1 MANKPILLL
10 EDNPDDETLT
20 CMALREN
27 RLLNKIGVSHDGV
40 EAIDCLFGQGEYA
53 GRDLRPQMVLL
64 DLKLPKLDG
73 LDLLRAIRDDE
84 RRKSLPGVILPS
96 SNEERDRVAGYRL
109 GANSDVRKP
118 ADFHQFT
125 VPMKQI
131 GLYQLLLNEP
141 PPRSDR

>member
-10 EDNPDDETLT
+10 EDNPNDETLT

-40 EAIDCLFGQGEYA
+40 EALDCLFGRGEYA
-53 GRDLRPQMVLL
+53 GRDLRPQVVLL
-64 DLKLPKLDG
+64 DLKLRKLNG
-73 LDLLRAIRDDE
+73 LDLLRAIRGDD
-84 RRKSLPGVILPS
+84 RTKLLPVVILTS

-109 GANSDVRKP
+109 GTNHYVRKP

-131 GLYQLLLNEP
+131 GLYRLLLNEP
-141 PPRSDR
+141 PPRSAP